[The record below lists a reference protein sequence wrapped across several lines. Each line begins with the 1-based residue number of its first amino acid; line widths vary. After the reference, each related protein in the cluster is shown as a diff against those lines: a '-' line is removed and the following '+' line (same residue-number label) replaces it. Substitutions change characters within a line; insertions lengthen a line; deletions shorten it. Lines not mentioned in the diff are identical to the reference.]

1 MKIINNVMKFT
12 LWVWFCTLSL
22 SCTKEIY
29 RFNDSPDMFEVRK
42 LGAYI
47 NRPIKELLD
56 SLIHQKGMPQRI
68 LVYDKPIEWYKI
80 NSNIKIRKK
89 IVDF

>member
-1 MKIINNVMKFT
+1 
-12 LWVWFCTLSL
+12 
-22 SCTKEIY
+22 
-29 RFNDSPDMFEVRK
+29 MFEVRK

-68 LVYDKPIEWYKI
+68 LVYDKPIEWWAERASYTFEYVYPDSTFPEFK
-80 NSNIKIRKK
+80 
-89 IVDF
+89 